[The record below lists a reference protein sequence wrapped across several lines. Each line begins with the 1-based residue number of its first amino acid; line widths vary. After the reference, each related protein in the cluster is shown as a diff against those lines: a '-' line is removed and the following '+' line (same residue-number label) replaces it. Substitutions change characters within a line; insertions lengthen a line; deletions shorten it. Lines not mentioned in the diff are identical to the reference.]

1 MHRMQSPA
9 IHVPDTETHAAR
21 KPGVTI
27 RRAAAADL
35 DALLEVERTSFSGDW
50 LNRRQLR
57 YLLTRAHAVTL
68 LAESDDGELLG
79 YVLVLFSRA
88 SAHARVYSIAVRD
101 KARGRGLGRALL
113 AVAEAESEKAACVS
127 IRLEVRRDNATAISL
142 YRACGYRQFDS
153 VSDYYD
159 DHEQALRFEKPL
171 GQKRPA
177 HLVKVPYYRQTLEFT
192 CGPAALIMA
201 MKSLD
206 PDIEVS
212 RELEITLWR
221 ESTTVFMTSGIG
233 GCTPF
238 GLALAA
244 IHRGFGVSLHTSSG
258 ADFFS
263 DSVRSP
269 VKKEVI
275 RLVQKG
281 FIRELKEH
289 RVPMSHKPVTLDL
302 LKRRMDEGAIPI
314 VLISSYRIY
323 GDKAPHWV
331 VVTGYDE
338 RFVRVHDPYVDSDA
352 GETVVDSLNMPILH
366 KEFSRMTRYGRAGL
380 KAVLFMERAQEDA
393 SRHG

>member
-1 MHRMQSPA
+1 MRACALRSLA
-9 IHVPDTETHAAR
+9 VPKTATPNVRLR
-21 KPGVTI
+21 KAVPG
-27 RRAAAADL
+27 DL
-35 DALLEVERTSFSGDW
+35 DALLKLEHESFSGDR

-57 YLLTRAHAVTL
+57 YLITRARAVTMV
-68 LAESDDGELLG
+68 AHTPAGELLG

-88 SAHARVYSIAVRD
+88 SAHARIYSIAVAGS
-101 KARGRGLGRALL
+101 ARGRGIGRKLL
-113 AVAEAESEKAACVS
+113 AAAEAESEQASCVS
-127 IRLEVRRDNATAISL
+127 IRLEVRRDNAAAIGL
-142 YRACGYRQFDS
+142 YEASGYRQFDRI
-153 VSDYYD
+153 SDYYD
-159 DHEQALRFEKPL
+159 DHEQALRYEKNL
-171 GQKRPA
+171 GRKRPV

-201 MKSLD
+201 MKALD
-206 PDIEVS
+206 PGLKVN

-244 IHRGFGVSLHTSSG
+244 VHRGFRASLHTSSG
-258 ADFFS
+258 ADFFL

-275 RLVQKG
+275 ELVQKG
-281 FIRELKEH
+281 FIRELKERH
-289 RVPMSHKPVTLDL
+289 VPISRKTVTLDML
-302 LKRRMDEGAIPI
+302 QRRIKAGAIPI

-338 RFVRVHDPYVDSDA
+338 RFVRVHDPYVDTEA
-352 GETVVDSLNMPILH
+352 GETLVDSLDMPILH

-380 KAVLFMERAQEDA
+380 KAVLFIERDHKESPAN
-393 SRHG
+393 G

>member
-1 MHRMQSPA
+1 MRPTVTA
-9 IHVPDTETHAAR
+9 VP
-21 KPGVTI
+21 KPTTANVRL
-27 RRAAAADL
+27 RRAALGDL
-35 DALLEVERTSFSGDW
+35 DALLELEHRSFSGDR

-57 YLLTRAHAVTL
+57 YLITRARAATI
-68 LAESDDGELLG
+68 LAEAGTGELLG

-88 SAHARVYSIAVRD
+88 SAHARIYSIAVAPG
-101 KARGRGLGRALL
+101 ARGHGLGRKLL
-113 AVAEAESEKAACVS
+113 AAAEAESEKAFCIS
-127 IRLEVRRDNATAISL
+127 IRLEVRRDNTAAIAL
-142 YRACGYRQFDS
+142 YKACGYRQFDS
-153 VSDYYD
+153 ISDYYD
-159 DHEQALRFEKPL
+159 DHEQALRFEKNL
-171 GQKRPA
+171 GQKLPL

-201 MKSLD
+201 MKALD
-206 PDIEVS
+206 PDLKVN

-244 IHRGFGVSLHTSSG
+244 VHRGFRVSLHTSSG
-258 ADFFS
+258 ADFFL

-275 RLVQKG
+275 ELVQKG
-281 FIRELKEH
+281 FIRELKQH
-289 RVPMSHKPVTLDL
+289 HVPISRKAVSLQMLQ
-302 LKRRMDEGAIPI
+302 RRMAAGAIPI

-338 RFVRVHDPYVDSDA
+338 RFVRVHDPYVDTEA
-352 GETVVDSLNMPILH
+352 GETIVDSLNMPILQ

-380 KAVLFMERAQEDA
+380 KAVLFIEREGRETRAD
-393 SRHG
+393 G

>member
-1 MHRMQSPA
+1 MPQSAATAYTLRPA
-9 IHVPDTETHAAR
+9 TV
-21 KPGVTI
+21 K
-27 RRAAAADL
+27 DL
-35 DALLEVERTSFSGDW
+35 DALVALEQEAFDSDR

-57 YLLTRAHAVTL
+57 YLLTRAQAATRV
-68 LAESDDGELLG
+68 AESPSGRVEG

-88 SAHARVYSIAVRD
+88 SAHARVYSIAVAA
-101 KARGRGLGRALL
+101 KARGRGLGHKLL
-113 AVAEAESEKAACVS
+113 AAAERTSEDNDCVS
-127 IRLEVRRDNATAISL
+127 IRLEVRRDNAAAIQL
-142 YRACGYRQFDS
+142 YRSRGYRQFDV

-171 GQKRPA
+171 GTGAPA
-177 HLVKVPYYRQTLEFT
+177 QLTRVPYYRQTLEFT

-201 MKSLD
+201 MKALD
-206 PDIEVS
+206 PGLAVN

-244 IHRGFGVSLHTSSG
+244 RKRGFGVTLYTSAG
-258 ADFFS
+258 ADFFA

-275 RLVQKG
+275 QLVQKG
-281 FIRELKEH
+281 FIREL
-289 RVPMSHKPVTLDL
+289 RNRGVPIRHKAVTLAEL
-302 LKRRMDEGAIPI
+302 GRRMEGGAIPI

-331 VVTGYDE
+331 VVTGCDE
-338 RFVRVHDPYVDSDA
+338 RFVRVHDPYVDTEA
-352 GETVVDSLNMPILH
+352 GETVVDSHNMPILH
-366 KEFSRMTRYGRAGL
+366 REFSRMTRYGRAGL
-380 KAVLFMERAQEDA
+380 KAVIFVEQGATA
-393 SRHG
+393 NG

>member
-1 MHRMQSPA
+1 MCLRSLTVPQPA
-9 IHVPDTETHAAR
+9 PLNVRLRKAVP
-21 KPGVTI
+21 G
-27 RRAAAADL
+27 DL
-35 DALLEVERTSFSGDW
+35 DALLRLEHESFRGDR

-57 YLLTRAHAVTL
+57 YLITRAQAATIVANTP
-68 LAESDDGELLG
+68 AGELLG

-88 SAHARVYSIAVRD
+88 SAHARIYSIAVTST
-101 KARGRGLGRALL
+101 ARGRGLGRKLL
-113 AVAEAESEKAACVS
+113 AAAEAESERASCVS
-127 IRLEVRRDNATAISL
+127 IRLEVRRDNDAAIAL
-142 YRACGYRQFDS
+142 YKACGYRQFDS
-153 VSDYYD
+153 ISDYYD

-171 GQKRPA
+171 GQKRPS

-201 MKSLD
+201 MKALD
-206 PDIEVS
+206 PSLKVN

-244 IHRGFGVSLHTSSG
+244 VHRGFRVSLHTSSG
-258 ADFFS
+258 ADFFQ
-263 DSVRSP
+263 DSVRAP
-269 VKKEVI
+269 IKKEVI
-275 RLVQKG
+275 ELVQKG

-289 RVPMSHKPVTLDL
+289 HVHISRKPVSLAML
-302 LKRRMDEGAIPI
+302 QRRMADGAIPI

-338 RFVRVHDPYVDSDA
+338 RFVRVHDPYVDTEA
-352 GETVVDSLNMPILH
+352 GETLVDSLNMPILH

-380 KAVLFMERAQEDA
+380 KAVLFIEHKQKAGA
-393 SRHG
+393 ANG

>member
-1 MHRMQSPA
+1 MPDTASAAPPA
-9 IHVPDTETHAAR
+9 ITV
-21 KPGVTI
+21 
-27 RRAAAADL
+27 RRAGLGDL
-35 DALLEVERTSFSGDW
+35 DALLELEQASFSGDR
-50 LNRRQLR
+50 LNRRQFR
-57 YLLTRAHAVTL
+57 YLLTRARAVTL
-68 LAESDDGELLG
+68 VAASTDAGLLG

-101 KARGRGLGRALL
+101 AARGCGLGRKLL
-113 AVAEAESEKAACVS
+113 GAAETESEQAGCAS
-127 IRLEVRRDNATAISL
+127 IRLEVRQDNAAAIAL
-142 YRACGYRQFDS
+142 YRRCGYRQFDRI
-153 VSDYYD
+153 SDYYD

-171 GQKRPA
+171 GQSLPS

-201 MKSLD
+201 MKALE
-206 PDIEVS
+206 PGLQVN

-244 IHRGFGVSLHTSSG
+244 VHRGFRVSLHTSSG
-258 ADFFS
+258 ADFFA

-281 FIRELKEH
+281 FIRELKEYG
-289 RVPMSHKPVTLDL
+289 VPISRKPVSLETLQ
-302 LKRRMDEGAIPI
+302 KRMDDGAIPI

-338 RFVRVHDPYVDSDA
+338 RFVRVHDPYVDTDA
-352 GETVVDSLNMPILH
+352 GETLVDSLNMPILH
-366 KEFSRMTRYGRAGL
+366 REFARMTRYGRAGL
-380 KAVLFMERAQEDA
+380 KAVLFLQTTEGARAN
-393 SRHG
+393 G

>member
-1 MHRMQSPA
+1 MPQYAATAYILRPA
-9 IHVPDTETHAAR
+9 TV
-21 KPGVTI
+21 K
-27 RRAAAADL
+27 DL
-35 DALLEVERTSFSGDW
+35 DALVALEQESFDSDR

-57 YLLTRAHAVTL
+57 YLLTRAQAATRV
-68 LAESDDGELLG
+68 AESPAGRVEG

-88 SAHARVYSIAVRD
+88 SAHARIYSIAVA
-101 KARGRGLGRALL
+101 KSARGHGLGRRLL
-113 AVAEAESEKAACVS
+113 GAAERASEDNDCVS
-127 IRLEVRRDNATAISL
+127 IRLEVRRDNAAAIEL
-142 YRACGYRQFDS
+142 YRSRGYRQFDV

-171 GQKRPA
+171 GTGPPSQLTR
-177 HLVKVPYYRQTLEFT
+177 VPYYRQTLEFT

-201 MKSLD
+201 MKALD
-206 PDIEVS
+206 PGLTVN

-244 IHRGFGVSLHTSSG
+244 RKRGFGITLYTSAG
-258 ADFFS
+258 ADFFA

-275 RLVQKG
+275 ELVQKG
-281 FIRELKEH
+281 FIREL
-289 RVPMSHKPVTLDL
+289 RNRGVPIRHKAVTLDEL
-302 LKRRMDEGAIPI
+302 RRRMEHGAIPI

-331 VVTGYDE
+331 VVTGCDE
-338 RFVRVHDPYVDSDA
+338 RFVRVHDPYVDTEA
-352 GETVVDSLNMPILH
+352 GETVVDSHNMPILH
-366 KEFSRMTRYGRAGL
+366 REFSRMTRYGRAGL
-380 KAVLFMERAQEDA
+380 KAVIFVEKGGAA
-393 SRHG
+393 NG

>member
-1 MHRMQSPA
+1 MPQSAATAYTLRPA
-9 IHVPDTETHAAR
+9 SVR
-21 KPGVTI
+21 
-27 RRAAAADL
+27 DL
-35 DALLEVERTSFSGDW
+35 DALVALEQEAFDSDR

-57 YLLTRAHAVTL
+57 YLLTRAQAATRV
-68 LAESDDGELLG
+68 AESPAGRVEG

-88 SAHARVYSIAVRD
+88 SAHARIYSIAVA
-101 KARGRGLGRALL
+101 KSARGRGLGRRLL
-113 AVAEAESEKAACVS
+113 GAAERASEDNDCVS
-127 IRLEVRRDNATAISL
+127 IRLEVRRDNAAAIEL
-142 YRACGYRQFDS
+142 YRSRGYRQFDV

-171 GQKRPA
+171 GTGPPSQLTR
-177 HLVKVPYYRQTLEFT
+177 VPYYRQTLEFT

-201 MKSLD
+201 MKALD
-206 PDIEVS
+206 PGLTVN

-244 IHRGFGVSLHTSSG
+244 CKRGFGITLYTSAG
-258 ADFFS
+258 ADFFA

-275 RLVQKG
+275 ELVQKG
-281 FIRELKEH
+281 FIREL
-289 RVPMSHKPVTLDL
+289 RNRGVPIRHKAVTLDEL
-302 LKRRMDEGAIPI
+302 RRRMEHGAIPI

-331 VVTGYDE
+331 VVTGCDE
-338 RFVRVHDPYVDSDA
+338 RFVRVHDPYVDTEA
-352 GETVVDSLNMPILH
+352 GETVVDSHNMPILH
-366 KEFSRMTRYGRAGL
+366 REFSRMTRYGRAGL
-380 KAVLFMERAQEDA
+380 KAVIFVEKGVAA
-393 SRHG
+393 NG